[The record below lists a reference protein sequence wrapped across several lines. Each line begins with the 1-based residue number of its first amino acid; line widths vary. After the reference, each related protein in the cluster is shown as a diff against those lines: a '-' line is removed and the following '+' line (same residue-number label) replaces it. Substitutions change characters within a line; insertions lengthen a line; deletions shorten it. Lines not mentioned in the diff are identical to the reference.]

1 MFDPVTITTAVT
13 TATSAFNA
21 IKRAMDAGRE
31 VESIS
36 KDLNR
41 WMSAV
46 SDVDNIKKQSEN
58 PTFFR
63 KILSGNQIEQ
73 MAFESIRA
81 KKALEDQRATLKNYI
96 MFKMGTR
103 FWEDLLAEEGRL
115 RKPGLSF
122 SSSSAVSASRSGQGD
137 ALGARGGRASTSLE
151 RSLASSSHPWQA
163 QGRVGR
169 VLPREGRLRRRCLG
183 GVPGQAHHG
192 IPPLGGHLG
201 QGIRGP
207 RPIGGGIDCAEPR
220 VRAEDF
226 KLAITRMRALHRPSS
241 EFQLPR
247 PKI

>member
-115 RKPGLSF
+115 RKLRQEQIYAKQQLKEKLIMYSVLSAAVIVGCGILYYFTYGL
-122 SSSSAVSASRSGQGD
+122 VLLDRGE
-137 ALGARGGRASTSLE
+137 LG
-151 RSLASSSHPWQA
+151 
-163 QGRVGR
+163 
-169 VLPREGRLRRRCLG
+169 
-183 GVPGQAHHG
+183 
-192 IPPLGGHLG
+192 
-201 QGIRGP
+201 
-207 RPIGGGIDCAEPR
+207 
-220 VRAEDF
+220 
-226 KLAITRMRALHRPSS
+226 
-241 EFQLPR
+241 
-247 PKI
+247 

>member
-1 MFDPVTITTAVT
+1 MFDPATITVAVS

-115 RKPGLSF
+115 RKLRQEQIYAKQQLKEKIIMYSVLSAAIVVGCGILYYFTYGL
-122 SSSSAVSASRSGQGD
+122 VLLD
-137 ALGARGGRASTSLE
+137 RGE
-151 RSLASSSHPWQA
+151 
-163 QGRVGR
+163 
-169 VLPREGRLRRRCLG
+169 
-183 GVPGQAHHG
+183 
-192 IPPLGGHLG
+192 
-201 QGIRGP
+201 
-207 RPIGGGIDCAEPR
+207 IG
-220 VRAEDF
+220 
-226 KLAITRMRALHRPSS
+226 
-241 EFQLPR
+241 
-247 PKI
+247 

>member
-115 RKPGLSF
+115 RKLRQEQIYAKQQLKEKIIMYSVLSAAIVVGCGILYYFTYGL
-122 SSSSAVSASRSGQGD
+122 VLLDRGE
-137 ALGARGGRASTSLE
+137 LG
-151 RSLASSSHPWQA
+151 
-163 QGRVGR
+163 
-169 VLPREGRLRRRCLG
+169 
-183 GVPGQAHHG
+183 
-192 IPPLGGHLG
+192 
-201 QGIRGP
+201 
-207 RPIGGGIDCAEPR
+207 
-220 VRAEDF
+220 
-226 KLAITRMRALHRPSS
+226 
-241 EFQLPR
+241 
-247 PKI
+247 

>member
-1 MFDPVTITTAVT
+1 MFDPGTITVAVT

-115 RKPGLSF
+115 RKLRQEQIYAKQQLKEKIIMYSAL
-122 SSSSAVSASRSGQGD
+122 SAVVIVGCGILYYFTYGLVLLDRGE
-137 ALGARGGRASTSLE
+137 LG
-151 RSLASSSHPWQA
+151 
-163 QGRVGR
+163 
-169 VLPREGRLRRRCLG
+169 
-183 GVPGQAHHG
+183 
-192 IPPLGGHLG
+192 
-201 QGIRGP
+201 
-207 RPIGGGIDCAEPR
+207 
-220 VRAEDF
+220 
-226 KLAITRMRALHRPSS
+226 
-241 EFQLPR
+241 
-247 PKI
+247 

>member
-1 MFDPVTITTAVT
+1 MFDPGTITVAVT

-115 RKPGLSF
+115 RKLRQEQIYAKQQLKEKIIMYSVLSAAVVVGCGILYYFTYGL
-122 SSSSAVSASRSGQGD
+122 VLLDRGE
-137 ALGARGGRASTSLE
+137 LG
-151 RSLASSSHPWQA
+151 
-163 QGRVGR
+163 
-169 VLPREGRLRRRCLG
+169 
-183 GVPGQAHHG
+183 
-192 IPPLGGHLG
+192 
-201 QGIRGP
+201 
-207 RPIGGGIDCAEPR
+207 
-220 VRAEDF
+220 
-226 KLAITRMRALHRPSS
+226 
-241 EFQLPR
+241 
-247 PKI
+247 

>member
-115 RKPGLSF
+115 RKLRQEQIYAKQQLKEKLIMYSVLSAAVVVGCGILYYFTYGL
-122 SSSSAVSASRSGQGD
+122 VLLDRGE
-137 ALGARGGRASTSLE
+137 LG
-151 RSLASSSHPWQA
+151 
-163 QGRVGR
+163 
-169 VLPREGRLRRRCLG
+169 
-183 GVPGQAHHG
+183 
-192 IPPLGGHLG
+192 
-201 QGIRGP
+201 
-207 RPIGGGIDCAEPR
+207 
-220 VRAEDF
+220 
-226 KLAITRMRALHRPSS
+226 
-241 EFQLPR
+241 
-247 PKI
+247 

>member
-1 MFDPVTITTAVT
+1 MFDPGTITVAVT

-115 RKPGLSF
+115 RKLRQEQIYAKQQLKEKIIMYSVLSAAIVVGCGILYYFTYGL
-122 SSSSAVSASRSGQGD
+122 VLLDRGE
-137 ALGARGGRASTSLE
+137 LG
-151 RSLASSSHPWQA
+151 
-163 QGRVGR
+163 
-169 VLPREGRLRRRCLG
+169 
-183 GVPGQAHHG
+183 
-192 IPPLGGHLG
+192 
-201 QGIRGP
+201 
-207 RPIGGGIDCAEPR
+207 
-220 VRAEDF
+220 
-226 KLAITRMRALHRPSS
+226 
-241 EFQLPR
+241 
-247 PKI
+247 

>member
-115 RKPGLSF
+115 RKLRQEQIYAKQQLKEKIIMYSAL
-122 SSSSAVSASRSGQGD
+122 SAVVVVGCGILYYFTYGLVLLDRGE
-137 ALGARGGRASTSLE
+137 LG
-151 RSLASSSHPWQA
+151 
-163 QGRVGR
+163 
-169 VLPREGRLRRRCLG
+169 
-183 GVPGQAHHG
+183 
-192 IPPLGGHLG
+192 
-201 QGIRGP
+201 
-207 RPIGGGIDCAEPR
+207 
-220 VRAEDF
+220 
-226 KLAITRMRALHRPSS
+226 
-241 EFQLPR
+241 
-247 PKI
+247 

>member
-21 IKRAMDAGRE
+21 IKRAMDASRE

-46 SDVDNIKKQSEN
+46 SDVDNIKKQAEN

-115 RKPGLSF
+115 RKLRQEQIYAKQQLKEKIIMYSAL
-122 SSSSAVSASRSGQGD
+122 SAVVIVGCGILYYFTYGLVLLDRGE
-137 ALGARGGRASTSLE
+137 LG
-151 RSLASSSHPWQA
+151 
-163 QGRVGR
+163 
-169 VLPREGRLRRRCLG
+169 
-183 GVPGQAHHG
+183 
-192 IPPLGGHLG
+192 
-201 QGIRGP
+201 
-207 RPIGGGIDCAEPR
+207 
-220 VRAEDF
+220 
-226 KLAITRMRALHRPSS
+226 
-241 EFQLPR
+241 
-247 PKI
+247 

>member
-46 SDVDNIKKQSEN
+46 SDVDNIKKQAEN

-115 RKPGLSF
+115 RKLRQEQIYAKQQLKEKIIMYSAL
-122 SSSSAVSASRSGQGD
+122 SAVVIVGCGILYYFTYGLVLLDRGE
-137 ALGARGGRASTSLE
+137 LG
-151 RSLASSSHPWQA
+151 
-163 QGRVGR
+163 
-169 VLPREGRLRRRCLG
+169 
-183 GVPGQAHHG
+183 
-192 IPPLGGHLG
+192 
-201 QGIRGP
+201 
-207 RPIGGGIDCAEPR
+207 
-220 VRAEDF
+220 
-226 KLAITRMRALHRPSS
+226 
-241 EFQLPR
+241 
-247 PKI
+247 

>member
-115 RKPGLSF
+115 RKLRQEQIYAKQQLKEKIIMYSAL
-122 SSSSAVSASRSGQGD
+122 SAVVIVGCGILYYFTYGLVLLDRGE
-137 ALGARGGRASTSLE
+137 LG
-151 RSLASSSHPWQA
+151 
-163 QGRVGR
+163 
-169 VLPREGRLRRRCLG
+169 
-183 GVPGQAHHG
+183 
-192 IPPLGGHLG
+192 
-201 QGIRGP
+201 
-207 RPIGGGIDCAEPR
+207 
-220 VRAEDF
+220 
-226 KLAITRMRALHRPSS
+226 
-241 EFQLPR
+241 
-247 PKI
+247 

>member
-1 MFDPVTITTAVT
+1 MFDPGTITVAVT

-115 RKPGLSF
+115 RKLRQEQIYAKQQLKEKIIMYSAL
-122 SSSSAVSASRSGQGD
+122 SAVVVVGCGILYYFTYGLVLLDRGE
-137 ALGARGGRASTSLE
+137 LG
-151 RSLASSSHPWQA
+151 
-163 QGRVGR
+163 
-169 VLPREGRLRRRCLG
+169 
-183 GVPGQAHHG
+183 
-192 IPPLGGHLG
+192 
-201 QGIRGP
+201 
-207 RPIGGGIDCAEPR
+207 
-220 VRAEDF
+220 
-226 KLAITRMRALHRPSS
+226 
-241 EFQLPR
+241 
-247 PKI
+247 

>member
-115 RKPGLSF
+115 RKLRQEQIYAKQQLKEKIIMYSALSAAVIVGCGILYYFTYGL
-122 SSSSAVSASRSGQGD
+122 VLLDRGE
-137 ALGARGGRASTSLE
+137 LG
-151 RSLASSSHPWQA
+151 
-163 QGRVGR
+163 
-169 VLPREGRLRRRCLG
+169 
-183 GVPGQAHHG
+183 
-192 IPPLGGHLG
+192 
-201 QGIRGP
+201 
-207 RPIGGGIDCAEPR
+207 
-220 VRAEDF
+220 
-226 KLAITRMRALHRPSS
+226 
-241 EFQLPR
+241 
-247 PKI
+247 

>member
-115 RKPGLSF
+115 RKLRQEQIYAKQQLKEKIIMYSVLSAAVVVGCGILYYFTYGL
-122 SSSSAVSASRSGQGD
+122 VLLDRGE
-137 ALGARGGRASTSLE
+137 LG
-151 RSLASSSHPWQA
+151 
-163 QGRVGR
+163 
-169 VLPREGRLRRRCLG
+169 
-183 GVPGQAHHG
+183 
-192 IPPLGGHLG
+192 
-201 QGIRGP
+201 
-207 RPIGGGIDCAEPR
+207 
-220 VRAEDF
+220 
-226 KLAITRMRALHRPSS
+226 
-241 EFQLPR
+241 
-247 PKI
+247 

>member
-1 MFDPVTITTAVT
+1 MFDPGTITVAVT

-115 RKPGLSF
+115 RKLRQEQIYAKQQLKEKIIMYSAL
-122 SSSSAVSASRSGQGD
+122 SAVGD
-137 ALGARGGRASTSLE
+137 IGCGILYYFTYGLVLLDRGELG
-151 RSLASSSHPWQA
+151 
-163 QGRVGR
+163 
-169 VLPREGRLRRRCLG
+169 
-183 GVPGQAHHG
+183 
-192 IPPLGGHLG
+192 
-201 QGIRGP
+201 
-207 RPIGGGIDCAEPR
+207 
-220 VRAEDF
+220 
-226 KLAITRMRALHRPSS
+226 
-241 EFQLPR
+241 
-247 PKI
+247 

>member
-1 MFDPVTITTAVT
+1 MFDPGTITVAVP

-115 RKPGLSF
+115 RKLRQEHIYAKQQLKEKIIMYSVLSAAIVVGCGILYYFTYGL
-122 SSSSAVSASRSGQGD
+122 VLLDRGE
-137 ALGARGGRASTSLE
+137 LG
-151 RSLASSSHPWQA
+151 
-163 QGRVGR
+163 
-169 VLPREGRLRRRCLG
+169 
-183 GVPGQAHHG
+183 
-192 IPPLGGHLG
+192 
-201 QGIRGP
+201 
-207 RPIGGGIDCAEPR
+207 
-220 VRAEDF
+220 
-226 KLAITRMRALHRPSS
+226 
-241 EFQLPR
+241 
-247 PKI
+247 

>member
-1 MFDPVTITTAVT
+1 MFDPGTITVAVT

-103 FWEDLLAEEGRL
+103 FWEDLLESNL
-115 RKPGLSF
+115 L
-122 SSSSAVSASRSGQGD
+122 
-137 ALGARGGRASTSLE
+137 
-151 RSLASSSHPWQA
+151 
-163 QGRVGR
+163 
-169 VLPREGRLRRRCLG
+169 
-183 GVPGQAHHG
+183 
-192 IPPLGGHLG
+192 
-201 QGIRGP
+201 
-207 RPIGGGIDCAEPR
+207 
-220 VRAEDF
+220 
-226 KLAITRMRALHRPSS
+226 
-241 EFQLPR
+241 
-247 PKI
+247 